1 MVTSDE
7 INAQDARELKQS
19 LFNARV
25 FVNLK
30 LTDQSISPNSGQLAV
45 NNRILEMKFVDRLEL
60 PVLQTVR
67 MESENLRPFS
77 IAQKIEQAGV
87 AVTGLTLAED
97 VESIRLRE
105 QLSKLRENISDR
117 QSTAEKEKMREEIR
131 MIEEKIKRMD
141 EGVFSDDI
149 NPLIQK
155 IPEGP
160 RNNNVLVMVT
170 GIAEYSEL
178 PTVAFADRS
187 ARSFSELMK
196 RKYGISASNID
207 LMTNQEA
214 TGLRWLQRFR
224 AIARRATD
232 KDTLVIYYAGHGAP
246 TPSLKM
252 TTLVPQDSS
261 GKISENS
268 EFRLS
273 EIYKELLSSRAK
285 DIVVILDTCF
295 SGRTD
300 NGSHIFK
307 DIAPVIALP
316 SNSLAPP
323 NDSRLTVLTAG
334 GENDFALA
342 LRPKGHRLF
351 TYHLLKEWSRP
362 YGSFGRERFD
372 TVAKAVEKDALSL
385 KQSFEQR
392 PQWIGAEL
400 QSVIPP
406 IDQRPQK

>member
-30 LTDQSISPNSGQLAV
+30 LTDQSISPNSGQLAI

-300 NGSHIFK
+300 NGTRQRCSA
-307 DIAPVIALP
+307 D
-316 SNSLAPP
+316 
-323 NDSRLTVLTAG
+323 
-334 GENDFALA
+334 
-342 LRPKGHRLF
+342 
-351 TYHLLKEWSRP
+351 
-362 YGSFGRERFD
+362 
-372 TVAKAVEKDALSL
+372 
-385 KQSFEQR
+385 KQRRNAHHS
-392 PQWIGAEL
+392 
-400 QSVIPP
+400 
-406 IDQRPQK
+406 